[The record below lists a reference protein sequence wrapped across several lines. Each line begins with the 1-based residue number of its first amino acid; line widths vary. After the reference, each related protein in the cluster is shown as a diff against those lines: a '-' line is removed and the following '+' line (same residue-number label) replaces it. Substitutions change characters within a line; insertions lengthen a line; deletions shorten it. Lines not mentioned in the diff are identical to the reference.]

1 MSPEST
7 DLRPLCPTRWTVRTY
22 AIKALL
28 DNYST
33 LCTALDEVHSTGRDE
48 YALKALNQLEN
59 FNTFFCLKLS
69 HLVFSPVEQ
78 LAILHIAG

>member
-1 MSPEST
+1 MTFVSHQ
-7 DLRPLCPTRWTVRTY
+7 RTY

-28 DNYST
+28 DNYSA

-48 YALKALNQLEN
+48 YAMKAGGLLNQLEK

-69 HLVFSPVEQ
+69 HLVFSPAEQ
-78 LAILHIAG
+78 LSYTLQGKTTN